1 MLKMNYYQDV
11 IRKDTTSPIYKFLD
25 FSVKFLCRFL
35 ESPVS
40 PLSPGWVAMRLAEC
54 WVQPELDSRLRQ
66 RGGRQGV
73 GFLAAG

>member
-35 ESPVS
+35 ESPCES
-40 PLSPGWVAMRLAEC
+40 PLPGL
-54 WVQPELDSRLRQ
+54 
-66 RGGRQGV
+66 GGN
-73 GFLAAG
+73 AAGRVLGAALS